1 MGMTRTVI
9 AIRWVLLNWGVPRSK
24 PWDCKQPKL
33 VFEEDK
39 NISHRMQFH
48 AVSANSCN
56 GEN

>member
-1 MGMTRTVI
+1 MTRTVI